1 MPLYEYYCTDCRTT
15 FDRIRP
21 MNQADAPVEC
31 KNCESSHTSRT
42 ISIFAAHLKGDNI
55 TSTAMS
61 TNMSNF
67 GGGCCGGA
75 CGCGH

>member
-31 KNCESSHTSRT
+31 ENCASSHTSRT
-42 ISIFAAHLKGDNI
+42 LSIFATHIKGDSSKSAAM
-55 TSTAMS
+55 TS
-61 TNMSNF
+61 NMSNV

-75 CGCGH
+75 CSCAH

>member
-31 KNCESSHTSRT
+31 KNCESSRTSRT
-42 ISIFAAHLKGDNI
+42 ISIFATHVKGES
-55 TSTAMS
+55 TSAAMK
-61 TNMSNF
+61 TTMSNF